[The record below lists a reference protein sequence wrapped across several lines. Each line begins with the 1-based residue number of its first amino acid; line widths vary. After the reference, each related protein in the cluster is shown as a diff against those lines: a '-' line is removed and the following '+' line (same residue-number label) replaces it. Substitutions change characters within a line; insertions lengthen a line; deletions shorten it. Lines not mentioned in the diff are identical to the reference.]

1 MELSRILMTSLSETI
16 FEFNSNADFGSC
28 SLPSIS
34 VEIVPDFFI
43 EDSTVFEASTKD
55 TVRKSREV
63 AK

>member
-1 MELSRILMTSLSETI
+1 MTSLSETI
-16 FEFNSNADFGSC
+16 LEFNSNADFGSC
-28 SLPSIS
+28 SFPSIS